1 VLSGLGFCSPDK
13 ATAAVREPSVVL
25 RVPGIHVTAQGGFIG
40 LWRGNQ
46 RQKIKRPQQR
56 ALAGKK
62 EDGYSSSS
70 SFSGTISMSTWTVL
84 MS

>member
-1 VLSGLGFCSPDK
+1 MLSGLGFCSPDK
-13 ATAAVREPSVVL
+13 ATAAVREPSLVV

-62 EDGYSSSS
+62 R
-70 SFSGTISMSTWTVL
+70 GTVILRLHLSAEQSACPHGQY
-84 MS
+84 